1 MKRGTHRSFAAY
13 NRTVATQLDRL
24 HRRASRF
31 LRDLDAETSI
41 SNPERLD
48 FIHWLQYELARLAAP
63 LEPSEGETRGG
74 GLSSGFEPVY
84 L

>member
-1 MKRGTHRSFAAY
+1 
-13 NRTVATQLDRL
+13 VATELDRL

-41 SNPERLD
+41 TNPERLD
-48 FIHWLQYELARLAAP
+48 FLHWLQYELTRRAAV
-63 LEPSEGETRGG
+63 LELSEGETPVGSPG
-74 GLSSGFEPVY
+74 SDFEPVY